1 MNIRRAA
8 QSGFTLIELM
18 IVVAILGILAV
29 IAIPAYNDYVI
40 RSKVAELINVGSAAK
55 TAISEYVMTTGAFP
69 TGTTTGGFTLVT
81 TNMIT
86 SMSYSSATG
95 AVTINSAASNVGATL
110 AIVLTPT
117 TNASGAIEWACT
129 ATGSSQY
136 APASC
141 R

>member
-1 MNIRRAA
+1 MNMKRSI
-8 QSGFTLIELM
+8 QKGFTLIELM

-29 IAIPAYNDYVI
+29 FAIPAYNDYVI

-55 TAISEYVMTTGAFP
+55 TAISEYVITNGAFP
-69 TGTTTGGFTLVT
+69 TGTTSGGFSLVSTNLVT
-81 TNMIT
+81 
-86 SMSYSSATG
+86 SMTYSSATG
-95 AVTINSAASNVGATL
+95 AVTINASPTNVGATM
-110 AIVLTPT
+110 AIVLTPS
-117 TNASGAIEWACT
+117 TNASGAVTWACT